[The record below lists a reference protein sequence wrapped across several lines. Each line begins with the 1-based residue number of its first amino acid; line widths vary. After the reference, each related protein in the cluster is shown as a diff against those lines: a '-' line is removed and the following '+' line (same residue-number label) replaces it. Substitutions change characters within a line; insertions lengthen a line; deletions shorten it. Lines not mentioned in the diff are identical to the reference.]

1 MDDAVTVKKD
11 TNLIIEVLDNDDPGN
26 SSFDEDSLLI
36 VTEPVHDPGTWVHND
51 NLHYRAVGGY
61 TGIDILEYE
70 ICNTNGLCDV
80 GIVTIT
86 VTN

>member
-1 MDDAVTVKKD
+1 MADAVTVKNE

-36 VTEPVHDPGTWVHND
+36 VTEPLHGPSTWVHND
-51 NLHYRAVGGY
+51 HLHYRSVGSY
-61 TGIDILEYE
+61 TGIDIIEYE
-70 ICNTNGLCDV
+70 ICNTNGLCDIS
-80 GIVTIT
+80 IVTIT